1 MSVKLLILKSYEDVI
16 AEVTAED
23 VLGKWY
29 EVSNPFVTR
38 LEDDNTKVVF
48 YPYIPLSKQK
58 TIRIP
63 SDWVITVVDPIDEVV
78 NSYLE
83 RLNAKPEN
91 TDTEE

>member
-23 VLGKWY
+23 INGAWY
-29 EVSNPFVTR
+29 EVANPFVTR

-48 YPYIPLSKQK
+48 YPYIPLAKQK
-58 TIRIP
+58 TIKIP

-91 TDTEE
+91 SDTEE